1 MNDSRRDSTTTLFGS
16 AAAAAAKTN
25 PTNNNNNRYEPSASL
40 DFDAEEDDVVNIDD
54 DDELDRPMHERVSS
68 RHNRSFSL
76 SDHLESEALGEGQ
89 EVNDGRNIGFPAM
102 TKSHNR
108 KKNGGPNLP
117 RPPKPAAR
125 ATSTSSGLRN
135 ENNRYP
141 PKQHRRNYTVNNID
155 TDTTPFDLE
164 SNGNNEDVMLEEEEF
179 LSSPVARGDIK
190 RSKIM
195 LRRSAS
201 VPIRSFSS
209 APSSSSP
216 SSSLNVSRSSTLPS
230 NTLTSPPSTS
240 LFEENVL
247 PNNTNIIN
255 NNNNAVASTPA
266 ATRKSSRLEKKQTE
280 SSAFYHHHHHHH
292 HTFSTRSRA
301 NSKKRSASPH
311 GSSRLDPTSEL
322 EPSPPKIPSIS
333 NFSTYSSSSM
343 SSLRTSSDS
352 TESFSSLAKQQHS
365 CQKGWGNNS
374 DHQQQRHIR
383 AASASVS
390 STFNSPVDVQHKKSL
405 SEGPNLTSLLSP
417 PMEGPSTPS
426 VGSVSSRKR
435 SIDSNAA
442 SSPLVAGDLDESTLG
457 TKYPPSHFSGGHT
470 FDEFDR
476 QHQFNASEE
485 PVSMFASPPM
495 FGKSRSSD
503 VCFLGSDEKDTGR
516 NHESMMDDTQ
526 DDDDDDEDDDD
537 EGEESI
543 SSYMSEESDDEDA
556 EEEVQKEMTD
566 AEIFQSKSSYDDFK
580 FLVKFLRDWTKRV
593 NAKSASMGLN
603 NGCLVAIPPDWLFER
618 RANFSKWA
626 VTALGFRV
634 GSVGGGG
641 GSFLKCTE
649 VHGKEVYEKLRR
661 ILNDHKAGR
670 LQLPAATDTT
680 TNASIHSARKE
691 EESTTTVGNLFLS
704 PCAQNNAST
713 STKRSSSFRLPMQ
726 PRMSLSPPTD
736 AFVGDILAD
745 AMKDMSVDSKARNS
759 GGGHHVPQIIR
770 STLQPIRSKIKKA
783 LPHRPRLSSELLLH
797 RPRLSSG
804 DDLGSTRDFMES
816 LHGVMGSPSPFG
828 VARSIRDKCSR
839 VLHPPEL
846 LRNSFGRPPR
856 QSFDHNKPCESPHP
870 RNILAHQT
878 PSQLCMETPITKPVD
893 DWGSR
898 PMLGRDWGESSQ
910 CCDMTIDAC
919 NQIFAKSWCTS
930 DFHANED
937 ICSQYGL
944 VMSAEEESSL
954 WEHYNARND
963 TSMKCEVGE
972 LQSRKRIGFHR
983 HGSVGASAFAH
994 LHIDDDEVKAT
1005 SQHQN
1010 EDKKRSKKLRKMR
1023 RMTLFAAASGF
1034 LQPSRRFRLSVS
1046 PSKKALPL
1054 ACVEE
1059 DEEVPFER
1067 IMECQAFS
1075 AILSFLSERE
1085 LLHRASLVSS
1095 AWADASAEALGNL
1108 MLISVGCSPSL
1119 ISDSHNDE
1127 LSDVEDNDDNMK
1139 VAAKGTSPKA
1149 KSMQKEW
1156 TDVLNTFPWAN
1167 FLSDGA
1173 FKRVYKVW
1181 NGALN
1186 SYEAISVMDVDAID
1200 ASGNLDCV
1208 GAELA
1213 VSQLL
1218 SSVARRNICPN
1229 FVITRG
1235 VFTCAH
1241 EPPASQWGYQE
1252 NAAPRGTIYDGQGSQ
1267 LSLIAPGRCANYQYI
1282 RMELCQNGDMEEFI
1296 RKLPGATFSPNV
1308 CRNLLFQMAFSLHV
1322 ASDRFGLKH
1331 YDVKLL
1337 NFFLQSALDPSIAV
1351 DSHPNVVLRYG
1362 VGSHIF
1368 RLRMDPN
1375 NAHIAKLAD
1384 YGTSVLRSN
1393 ADGQPVSLGQFTTL
1407 ENTPP
1412 DYLILG
1418 NAGEQGIGHDC
1429 FGLGLCML
1437 HLFTGHGP
1445 YEEILEEVVCPE
1457 NFKAKLHKIWKSASH
1472 DVIQSVMLYD
1482 NEDGQEVEDDT
1493 LYNTLYRFLVLFGIP
1508 QRRFSSRKHGKVWRA
1523 IDATLLPPKANGCPD
1538 MAVFIR
1544 DQERFSLSAG
1554 NDERI
1559 ANARRRLEGMDGAM
1573 ELLLSLVSFDPKKRT
1588 TPLDVIN
1595 SRFMAALIE
1604 DDAAVDCES
1613 DIVKSYTAY
1622 QT

>member
-1 MNDSRRDSTTTLFGS
+1 M
-16 AAAAAAKTN
+16 
-25 PTNNNNNRYEPSASL
+25 
-40 DFDAEEDDVVNIDD
+40 
-54 DDELDRPMHERVSS
+54 
-68 RHNRSFSL
+68 
-76 SDHLESEALGEGQ
+76 
-89 EVNDGRNIGFPAM
+89 
-102 TKSHNR
+102 
-108 KKNGGPNLP
+108 
-117 RPPKPAAR
+117 
-125 ATSTSSGLRN
+125 
-135 ENNRYP
+135 
-141 PKQHRRNYTVNNID
+141 
-155 TDTTPFDLE
+155 
-164 SNGNNEDVMLEEEEF
+164 
-179 LSSPVARGDIK
+179 
-190 RSKIM
+190 
-195 LRRSAS
+195 
-201 VPIRSFSS
+201 
-209 APSSSSP
+209 
-216 SSSLNVSRSSTLPS
+216 
-230 NTLTSPPSTS
+230 
-240 LFEENVL
+240 
-247 PNNTNIIN
+247 
-255 NNNNAVASTPA
+255 
-266 ATRKSSRLEKKQTE
+266 
-280 SSAFYHHHHHHH
+280 
-292 HTFSTRSRA
+292 
-301 NSKKRSASPH
+301 
-311 GSSRLDPTSEL
+311 
-322 EPSPPKIPSIS
+322 S
-333 NFSTYSSSSM
+333 NFSTYSSSST

-365 CQKGWGNNS
+365 GQGWGSNS
-374 DHQQQRHIR
+374 HHHQQQQQRHIR
-383 AASASVS
+383 ASSAFIS
-390 STFNSPVDVQHKKSL
+390 STFNSPVDMHHKKSL
-405 SEGPNLTSLLSP
+405 SVGGVMMPELKTSFLSP
-417 PMEGPSTPS
+417 PMEGLISTPS

-435 SIDSNAA
+435 SIDA
-442 SSPLVAGDLDESTLG
+442 SEQCIDASDSPPLIADLDGSESSRLG
-457 TKYPPSHFSGGHT
+457 SKYPPPPFSSSHT

-476 QHQFNASEE
+476 HQFNASE
-485 PVSMFASPPM
+485 PIGMFASPPM
-495 FGKSRSSD
+495 FDKSRNSD

-516 NHESMMDDTQ
+516 NHESMMNDTQ
-526 DDDDDDEDDDD
+526 DDDDDDDEEDDQ
-537 EGEESI
+537 SI
-543 SSYMSEESDDEDA
+543 SSYMSEESDYEDA
-556 EEEVQKEMTD
+556 QEEEVQKEMTD

-580 FLVKFLRDWTKRV
+580 FLVKFLRDWVKRV
-593 NAKSASMGLN
+593 TAKSASMGLN
-603 NGCLVAIPPDWLFER
+603 DGCLVAIPPDWLFER

-626 VTALGFRV
+626 VTALGFKV

-641 GSFLKCTE
+641 GSFLKCSE

-661 ILNDHKAGR
+661 ILNEHKAGR
-670 LQLPAATDTT
+670 LQVPVATDTT
-680 TNASIHSARKE
+680 TITATHSTRKGE
-691 EESTTTVGNLFLS
+691 FTKSVGNLFLS
-704 PCAQNNAST
+704 PCSQNYAST
-713 STKRSSSFRLPMQ
+713 SMKRSSFRLPMQ

-745 AMKDMSVDSKARNS
+745 VMKGMSVDSKPRNS
-759 GGGHHVPQIIR
+759 GGHHVPQIIR
-770 STLQPIRSKIKKA
+770 STLQPIRSRIKNA
-783 LPHRPRLSSELLLH
+783 LPHRPRLSS
-797 RPRLSSG
+797 G
-804 DDLGSTRDFMES
+804 DDVGSTRDFMES
-816 LHGVMGSPSPFG
+816 LHGVIGSPSTSG
-828 VARSIRDKCSR
+828 VARSFRDKCSR
-839 VLHPPEL
+839 VLHPPEQP
-846 LRNSFGRPPR
+846 RNSFGRPPR
-856 QSFDHNKPCESPHP
+856 QSFDNLPCESPHP

-898 PMLGRDWGESSQ
+898 PIVGRDWGESSQ
-910 CCDMTIDAC
+910 CCDIMIDAC
-919 NQIFAKSWCTS
+919 NQIFATSWYTS
-930 DFHANED
+930 DFHDNEGL
-937 ICSQYGL
+937 CSQYGL
-944 VMSAEEESSL
+944 AMSAEEESSL
-954 WEHYNARND
+954 WEHYNARD
-963 TSMKCEVGE
+963 ESSMKKCEAGE
-972 LQSRKRIGFHR
+972 LQTRQRIGFHR

-1010 EDKKRSKKLRKMR
+1010 EDKKRAKKLRKMR

-1034 LQPSRRFRLSVS
+1034 LQPSRRFRLSIS
-1046 PSKKALPL
+1046 PSKKTVPL

-1075 AILSFLSERE
+1075 AILSFLSEGD
-1085 LLHRASLVSS
+1085 LLHTASLVSS

-1119 ISDSHNDE
+1119 ISDSHDDE
-1127 LSDVEDNDDNMK
+1127 MSDAEDNDDFK
-1139 VAAKGTSPKA
+1139 VAAKGTAPKA

-1173 FKRVYKVW
+1173 FKRVFKVW
-1181 NGALN
+1181 NEALS
-1186 SYEAISVMDVDAID
+1186 SYEAISVMDVDAIE
-1200 ASGNLDCV
+1200 ASGNLNCV

-1229 FVITRG
+1229 FIITRG

-1241 EPPASQWGYQE
+1241 EPPASQWGYKE
-1252 NAAPRGTIYDGQGSQ
+1252 NAAPRGTIYDGRGSQ
-1267 LSLIAPGRCANYQYI
+1267 LSLIPEPGLCANYQYI
-1282 RMELCQNGDMEEFI
+1282 RMELCQHGDMEDFI
-1296 RKLPGATFSPNV
+1296 RKLPGATLSPNV

-1362 VGSHIF
+1362 VGSHVF

-1418 NAGEQGIGHDC
+1418 NAAEQGIGHDC

-1437 HLFTGHGP
+1437 HLFTGHCP

-1457 NFKAKLHKIWKSASH
+1457 NFKAKLRKIWKSASH
-1472 DVIQSVMLYD
+1472 DVIRSVMLYD
-1482 NEDGQEVEDDT
+1482 NEEGQEVEDDT

-1538 MAVFIR
+1538 MAVFTL
-1544 DQERFSLSAG
+1544 DQERFSLSEG
-1554 NDERI
+1554 SDERI
-1559 ANARRRLEGMDGAM
+1559 ANARSRLEGMDGAM
-1573 ELLLSLVSFDPKKRT
+1573 ELLLSLVSFDPNKRA

-1604 DDAAVDCES
+1604 DDAVIDCES
-1613 DIVKSYTAY
+1613 DIIKSYTAY